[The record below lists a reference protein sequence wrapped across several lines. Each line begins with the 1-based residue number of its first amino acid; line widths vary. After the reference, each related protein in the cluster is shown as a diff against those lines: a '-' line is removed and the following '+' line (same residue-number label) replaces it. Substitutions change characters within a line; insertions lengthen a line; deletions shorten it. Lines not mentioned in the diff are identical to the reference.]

1 MLVHGAPD
9 HIKEVFVTL
18 LMEQDLVLEAFGPGH
33 QMYSI
38 TIIQTLRA
46 FRQAW
51 KSELAEKH
59 YCILFYMSLVGSVGI
74 VGMDDLF

>member
-1 MLVHGAPD
+1 MSCVASVVDVMMQTYNGSE
-9 HIKEVFVTL
+9 HIIK
-18 LMEQDLVLEAFGPGH
+18 
-33 QMYSI
+33 
-38 TIIQTLRA
+38 TLRA

>member
-1 MLVHGAPD
+1 MLRPKANFGVTGASNN
-9 HIKEVFVTL
+9 KRATV
-18 LMEQDLVLEAFGPGH
+18 
-33 QMYSI
+33 

-51 KSELAEKH
+51 KSELAEKR